1 MSNPNLLDIEPG
13 GENTQYE
20 SIRLFTETP
29 HKQTGQLG
37 GTLNSQADLRPVHFE
52 LLSDRDVVNSPHTKS
67 EMRTYFDSD
76 NNGQELRDEDQ
87 EEAQRLE
94 GEFTSNISGQADK
107 DSKENEAAAKTRRQ
121 QGYGP
126 GSGVGA

>member
-37 GTLNSQADLRPVHFE
+37 I
-52 LLSDRDVVNSPHTKS
+52 NSPHTKS
-67 EMRTYFDSD
+67 QMMTYFDSD
-76 NNGQELRDEDQ
+76 DNSQKLTDEDQ

-94 GEFTSNISGQADK
+94 GEFTSNISGQTDK
-107 DSKENEAAAKTRRQ
+107 DSKENEAAARTRRQ

>member
-20 SIRLFTETP
+20 SIRLYTETP
-29 HKQTGQLG
+29 AKQTGQMG
-37 GTLNSQADLRPVHFE
+37 GALMIPMPICAQFISNV
-52 LLSDRDVVNSPHTKS
+52 SDRDVVNSPHTKS
-67 EMRTYFDSD
+67 EMRTYFDTD
-76 NNGQELRDEDQ
+76 NNGQKLSDEDK

-94 GEFTSNISGQADK
+94 GEFTSNMSGQTDK
-107 DSKENEAAAKTRRQ
+107 DSKENEAAAKTRSE